1 MPKGVPNKRYTPEFK
16 RMVVETMQQE
26 QPNYSETVRRFEA
39 NSHRRIQDWERIY
52 LTEGPEGFAIERRG
66 RRSKGRRQKQRNQL
80 FHALFPLIS
89 VEYMKKWDRMFSCPI
104 LFGAVTAPCGRP
116 GCRKR
121 HPWPC

>member
-52 LTEGPEGFAIERRG
+52 LTEGSEGFAIERRG
-66 RRSKGRRQKQRNQL
+66 RRSKGRRQKQRDQL

-89 VEYMKKWDRMFSCPI
+89 FEYMKKWDRMFS
-104 LFGAVTAPCGRP
+104 GVS
-116 GCRKR
+116 
-121 HPWPC
+121 